1 MMSSEEA
8 LKQLDSALALMKQ
21 ASSILDAVQA
31 GWSVP
36 DAPERAPLIDR
47 LSSIQAQAAHATQ
60 VADRLIT
67 TLK

>member
-1 MMSSEEA
+1 MSSEEA
-8 LKQLDSALALMKQ
+8 LKQLNNALALMKQ

-36 DAPERAPLIDR
+36 DAPERAPFIDT
-47 LSSIQAQAAHATQ
+47 LGSIQAQAAHATE
-60 VADRLIT
+60 VSNRLLG